1 MAQSDL
7 PRAHGMVEQTNY
19 GDVRGDSLRVN
30 GAWYTIRDDGVS
42 YRPPVGEQVQIV
54 FNLWEREGA
63 PTRRYV
69 KSIGPI
75 TSSAGGSPPTG
86 ARSSVGSAVLPTAT
100 RTAIRTTIRIEAL
113 KCAVQYLASK
123 APETDEDAV
132 RCAEVFEKWIW
143 EDRPH
148 FVSDDPEPQMATP
161 ETYDG
166 VEMDDDLPPD

>member
-1 MAQSDL
+1 MAQEGL
-7 PRAHGMVEQTNY
+7 LREEGFVEQTNY
-19 GDVRGDSLRVN
+19 GDSRGDSLRMDGN
-30 GAWYTIRDDGVS
+30 WYTIKDDGVS
-42 YRPPVGEQVQIV
+42 YRPPAGEQVRIV

-75 TSSAGGSPPTG
+75 TSSAGGSSPAG
-86 ARSSVGSAVLPTAT
+86 ARGSVGSAVQPTAT

-113 KCAVQYLASK
+113 KCAVRYLASK

-148 FVSDDPEPQMATP
+148 FVSDDPEPQMTTP

-166 VEMDDDLPPD
+166 VEQDDDLPPD